1 MQQAS
6 PTGQTHPP
14 SAGGGELVLGR
25 YRRVRRI
32 GAGGMGVVWLAHD
45 EKLDRPVAVKRIA
58 TGDEA
63 VARRAA
69 REAKAAARL
78 AHPAI
83 VSLYETGRDE
93 EAVYLVSE
101 LVVGSTLAALLEE
114 GALSDRDVL
123 QIGAAL
129 CDALAHAHGRGVIH
143 RDVKPQNIIVPDTQ
157 QSGGGVAKLTDFG
170 IAMLLDE
177 DVLTRTGDVVG
188 TIAYMAPEQAEGH
201 EVTAQSDLYALAL
214 VVYEALSGV
223 NPVRGRTPAATAR
236 NVGERL
242 PRLER
247 LRRDLPRELC
257 AAIDQAVDP
266 DPGRRGK
273 LTDLRAG
280 LRGHAGDV
288 GDEPGTVEGSTL
300 EPVTR
305 ITRRATRRATRLV
318 AAPDAQA
325 ARGWAAEDTHAGRVQ
340 DGWGDA
346 APDGPWAWR
355 PVPPSGRAVA
365 AVGAGGLTA
374 VALATLGPP
383 PPFAT
388 PAAAV
393 AVAAVV
399 AVVPRLGALLTVL
412 GLALWLLLAPEGVA
426 PGVGLGHGVVVNRA
440 GARAGDSGLALLVLA
455 AGLPAVIA
463 LWRARPGWMSAPA
476 LAPLLGVLS
485 LALAWPAIAG
495 QARRVTHRLV
505 LGALGCWWL
514 LLVQALTG
522 TTLLL
527 GPVPGVRDP
536 LRWTGS
542 AQEAFLHVLAPLL
555 TSGAVGIAAVWA
567 LAAAV
572 LPFLIRGRH
581 GALDIALATAW
592 AAGLAAATQAVA
604 RALPGDGGPP
614 DVRGAV
620 LGAVLAGG
628 LAVGARAARGP
639 ARERPG
645 TAWRPPGRG

>member
-6 PTGQTHPP
+6 PHGQTHDGVPDAAP
-14 SAGGGELVLGR
+14 AHPGGELVLGR

-45 EKLDRPVAVKRIA
+45 EKLDRPVAIKRIA
-58 TGDEA
+58 VDDEA
-63 VARRAA
+63 VAKRAA

-83 VSLYETGRDE
+83 VSLYETARDD

-188 TIAYMAPEQAEGH
+188 TLAYMAPEQAEGH

-214 VVYEALSGV
+214 VVYEALSGI

-242 PRLER
+242 PRLDR

-257 AAIDQAVDP
+257 AAVDQAVDP
-266 DPGRRGK
+266 DPDRRGK
-273 LTDLRAG
+273 LTELRAE
-280 LRGHAGDV
+280 LRRHATDV

-318 AAPDAQA
+318 AVPDPHPG
-325 ARGWAAEDTHAGRVQ
+325 RGWADAAAGPDAR
-340 DGWGDA
+340 DGWADDA
-346 APDGPWAWR
+346 AAGPWAWR
-355 PVPPSGRAVA
+355 PVPPAGRAVA
-365 AVGAGGLTA
+365 AVGAGGLAAT
-374 VALATLGPP
+374 ALATLGPEP
-383 PPFAT
+383 PLAA

-393 AVAAVV
+393 GVAAVV
-399 AVVPRLGALLTVL
+399 VLVPRLGALLTVL
-412 GLALWLLLAPEGVA
+412 GLTLWLLLAPEGIA

-440 GARAGDSGLALLVLA
+440 GARAGASGLALLVLA
-455 AGLPAVIA
+455 AGLPAVLA

-485 LALAWPAIAG
+485 LALAWPAVAG

-514 LLVQALTG
+514 LLTQALTG
-522 TTLLL
+522 TRLLI

-536 LRWTGS
+536 IRWTGS

-555 TSGAVGIAAVWA
+555 TSGAVGVAAVWA
-567 LAAAV
+567 VAAAV
-572 LPFLIRGRH
+572 LPYLVRGRH
-581 GALDIALATAW
+581 AALDIALATAW
-592 AAGLAAATQAVA
+592 AAGLAAGTQAVA
-604 RALPGDGGPP
+604 RALPWDGGPP

-620 LGAVLAGG
+620 LGAILAGG

-639 ARERPG
+639 A
-645 TAWRPPGRG
+645 